1 MIAAVAAAPVH
12 PAVAVLLGL
21 GAVVVA
27 GLVVAMAWSVHV
39 RQIRLA
45 EQLSRRQ
52 FTVTAEAAA
61 LDGDQRVILEEAAAG
76 AGHSNGH
83 GHANGNG
90 NGKQP
95 PVIIEGPE
103 TVVTGEQ
110 ARYRIRAASQPS
122 VVSWAVGGGSVS
134 QSPDPS
140 HPNELLVIADRPG
153 DLTVIARAREG
164 MMERRATKSVTAV
177 PEVTAPAPP
186 VTLRLFLHSW
196 GLVTVALLVI
206 GFAAALAALGTLSA
220 ADFVAL
226 VVPLAAVLGM
236 AAVNATRD
244 GDSPRTPPRA
254 TPAARSDYRV

>member
-61 LDGDQRVILEEAAAG
+61 LDGDQRVILEEAAVAG
-76 AGHSNGH
+76 TGHAN

-90 NGKQP
+90 HGNGSGKQP

-110 ARYRIRAASQPS
+110 ARYRIRSASQPS
-122 VVSWAVGGGSVS
+122 MVSWAVGGGSVS

-164 MMERRATKSVTAV
+164 MLERRATKSVTAV

-206 GFAAALAALGTLSA
+206 GFAAALTALGTLTA
-220 ADFVAL
+220 ADFIAL

-236 AAVNATRD
+236 AAVNASRD
-244 GDSPRTPPRA
+244 GDAPRTPPRDS
-254 TPAARSDYRV
+254 TRFHP